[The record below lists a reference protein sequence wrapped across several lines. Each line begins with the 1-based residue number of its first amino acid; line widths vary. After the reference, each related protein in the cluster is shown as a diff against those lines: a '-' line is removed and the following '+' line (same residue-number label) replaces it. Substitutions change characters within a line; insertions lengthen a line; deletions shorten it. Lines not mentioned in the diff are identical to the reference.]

1 MTDWWLQWWLGLALL
16 VSGYSMARMGPAFRR
31 SKLGAPLFLVGLLL
45 TIYPPDGL
53 LVAESRASD
62 EMLATLEWLAPALV
76 GFILVA
82 SGAPIYYVTNKTRL
96 ILGWALVLFAGYS
109 IFVNRPLEADS
120 IILGIS
126 ALLGILTTVILHLLA
141 VRFTESLSS
150 GDGVTEPLDEDEIKH
165 VSAILSSHLSQMEG
179 PADE

>member
-1 MTDWWLQWWLGLALL
+1 VTDWWLQWWLGLALL

-126 ALLGILTTVILHLLA
+126 ALLGILITVILHLLA

>member
-1 MTDWWLQWWLGLALL
+1 M
-16 VSGYSMARMGPAFRR
+16 SRMGPAFRR
-31 SKLGAPLFLVGLLL
+31 SKLGAPLFLMGLLL
-45 TIYPPDGL
+45 TIYPPEGL

-62 EMLATLEWLAPALV
+62 EMIATLKWVGPALI

-82 SGAPIYYVTNKTRL
+82 SGAPIYYVKDKPRL
-96 ILGWALVLFAGYS
+96 VAGWLFVFFAGYS
-109 IFVNRPLEADS
+109 IIVNWSPEADS
-120 IILGIS
+120 IISGIA
-126 ALLGILTTVILHLLA
+126 ALLGIIITVAFHLLA

-165 VSAILSSHLSQMEG
+165 VSAILSSHLSQVEG

>member
-1 MTDWWLQWWLGLALL
+1 M
-16 VSGYSMARMGPAFRR
+16 SRMGPAFRR
-31 SKLGAPLFLVGLLL
+31 SKLGAPLFLMGLLL
-45 TIYPPDGL
+45 TIYPPEGL

-62 EMLATLEWLAPALV
+62 EMLATLKWAGPALI

-82 SGAPIYYVTNKTRL
+82 SGAPIYYVTNKPRL
-96 ILGWALVLFAGYS
+96 VAGWLLVFFAGYS
-109 IFVNRPLEADS
+109 IIVNWSLEAD
-120 IILGIS
+120 IIIS
-126 ALLGILTTVILHLLA
+126 GFAALLGILITVVLHLLA

-165 VSAILSSHLSQMEG
+165 VSAILSSHLSQVEG

>member
-1 MTDWWLQWWLGLALL
+1 
-16 VSGYSMARMGPAFRR
+16 MARMGPAFRR

>member
-1 MTDWWLQWWLGLALL
+1 M
-16 VSGYSMARMGPAFRR
+16 SRMGPAFRR
-31 SKLGAPLFLVGLLL
+31 SKLGAPLLLMGLLL
-45 TIYPPDGL
+45 TIYPPEGL

-62 EMLATLEWLAPALV
+62 EMLATLEWVGPALI

-82 SGAPIYYVTNKTRL
+82 SGAPIYHVKDKPRL
-96 ILGWALVLFAGYS
+96 VAGWLFVFFAGYS
-109 IFVNRPLEADS
+109 IIVNWSLEADS
-120 IILGIS
+120 IISGIA
-126 ALLGILTTVILHLLA
+126 ALLGIIITVAFHLLA

-165 VSAILSSHLSQMEG
+165 VSAILSSHLSQVEG

>member
-1 MTDWWLQWWLGLALL
+1 
-16 VSGYSMARMGPAFRR
+16 MARMGPAFGR

-45 TIYPPDGL
+45 TIYPPEGL

-62 EMLATLEWLAPALV
+62 EMLATLEWAGPALI

-82 SGAPIYYVTNKTRL
+82 SGAPIYYVKDKPRL
-96 ILGWALVLFAGYS
+96 VAGWLFVFFAGYS
-109 IFVNRPLEADS
+109 IIVNWSLEADS
-120 IILGIS
+120 IISGIA
-126 ALLGILTTVILHLLA
+126 ALLGIIITVAFHLLA

-165 VSAILSSHLSQMEG
+165 VSAILSSHLSQVEG

>member
-1 MTDWWLQWWLGLALL
+1 
-16 VSGYSMARMGPAFRR
+16 MARMGPAFRR
-31 SKLGAPLFLVGLLL
+31 SKLGAPLLLVGLLL
-45 TIYPPDGL
+45 TIYPPEGL

-62 EMLATLEWLAPALV
+62 EMLATLEWVGPALI

-82 SGAPIYYVTNKTRL
+82 SGAPIYYVKDKPRL
-96 ILGWALVLFAGYS
+96 VAGWLFVFFAGYS
-109 IFVNRPLEADS
+109 IIVNWSLEADS
-120 IILGIS
+120 IISGIA
-126 ALLGILTTVILHLLA
+126 ALLGIIITVAFHLLA

-165 VSAILSSHLSQMEG
+165 VSAILSSHLSQVEG

>member
-1 MTDWWLQWWLGLALL
+1 
-16 VSGYSMARMGPAFRR
+16 MARMGPAFGR
-31 SKLGAPLFLVGLLL
+31 SKLGAPLFLLGLLL
-45 TIYPPDGL
+45 TIYPPEGL

-62 EMLATLEWLAPALV
+62 EMLATLEWVGPALI

-82 SGAPIYYVTNKTRL
+82 SGAPIYHVKDKPRL
-96 ILGWALVLFAGYS
+96 VAGWLFVFFAGYS
-109 IFVNRPLEADS
+109 IIVNWSLEADS
-120 IILGIS
+120 IISAIA
-126 ALLGILTTVILHLLA
+126 ALLGIIITVGLHLLA

-165 VSAILSSHLSQMEG
+165 VSAILSSHLSQVEG

>member
-1 MTDWWLQWWLGLALL
+1 
-16 VSGYSMARMGPAFRR
+16 MARMGPAFGR
-31 SKLGAPLFLVGLLL
+31 SKLGAPLFFVGLLL
-45 TIYPPDGL
+45 TIYPPEGL

-62 EMLATLEWLAPALV
+62 EMLATLEWVGPALI

-82 SGAPIYYVTNKTRL
+82 SGAPIYYVKNKPRL
-96 ILGWALVLFAGYS
+96 VAGWLFVFFAGYS
-109 IFVNRPLEADS
+109 IIVNWSLGADS
-120 IILGIS
+120 IISGFA
-126 ALLGILTTVILHLLA
+126 ALLGIIITVALHLLA

-165 VSAILSSHLSQMEG
+165 VSVILSSHLSQVEG

>member
-1 MTDWWLQWWLGLALL
+1 
-16 VSGYSMARMGPAFRR
+16 MARMGPAFRR

-126 ALLGILTTVILHLLA
+126 ALLGILITVILHLLA

>member
-1 MTDWWLQWWLGLALL
+1 
-16 VSGYSMARMGPAFRR
+16 MARMGPAFGR

-45 TIYPPDGL
+45 TIYPPEGL

-62 EMLATLEWLAPALV
+62 EMLATLEWVGPALI
-76 GFILVA
+76 GFIPVA
-82 SGAPIYYVTNKTRL
+82 SGAPIYYVKDKPRL
-96 ILGWALVLFAGYS
+96 VAGWLFVFFAGYS
-109 IFVNRPLEADS
+109 IIVNWSLEADS
-120 IILGIS
+120 IISGIA
-126 ALLGILTTVILHLLA
+126 ALLGIIITVAFHLLA

-165 VSAILSSHLSQMEG
+165 VSAILSSHLSQVEG